1 MHTIRSR
8 PKLVVSADGHGVVN
22 HAGSRLLAN
31 LADAT
36 PLTSAFSDAL
46 HRLRP
51 RGTGHDPGRMAVD
64 LAVMLAD
71 RGEAFRGLAVL
82 RDQRDVFGPV
92 ASTPTAWR
100 VLAGIDTNNLNARGQ
115 PEPLPEVAWLQT
127 VGCADQARRV
137 HAVCARARRC

>member
-1 MHTIRSR
+1 
-8 PKLVVSADGHGVVN
+8 
-22 HAGSRLLAN
+22 
-31 LADAT
+31 
-36 PLTSAFSDAL
+36 
-46 HRLRP
+46 
-51 RGTGHDPGRMAVD
+51 
-64 LAVMLAD
+64 
-71 RGEAFRGLAVL
+71 VL

-100 VLAGIDTNNLNARGQ
+100 VLAGVDTNNLNARGQ